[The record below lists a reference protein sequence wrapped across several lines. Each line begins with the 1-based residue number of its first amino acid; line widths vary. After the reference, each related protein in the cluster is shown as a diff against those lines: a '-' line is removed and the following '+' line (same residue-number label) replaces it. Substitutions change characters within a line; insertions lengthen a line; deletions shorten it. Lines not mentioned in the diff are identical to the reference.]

1 MPNFT
6 PQPIQKLAVGQRLYN
21 FGFTDSVLFTEAY
34 MRPRYK
40 GSKLIGAKINEYT
53 DYSQLTAEEYTTR
66 LDNDISNYS
75 GINPFPS
82 PDGNTSGNNNNNF
95 IRTTKPM
102 DGSFPPLFEIY
113 GHNNPLYA
121 DRINKLFFKGNY
133 VNFPVRGTAY
143 IWGALVAGGPRY
155 TDPIISKQQLFN
167 QKGYIKAKDGGSL
180 EPGTINGINYAIGQ
194 SIVSWECQWMGGYRR
209 DRSYGRNPVIEVKT
223 STIYEFDWGGSTY
236 PEIEKGGSVHIK
248 QILNVDSYAKGNPN
262 VYIVN
267 EATNDS
273 FRVDT
278 TTVNGQGVSIVT
290 DNPTE
295 ETDFSIN
302 LKRSLAYNDVI
313 TLDSYAPPL
322 GPVSGP
328 DSVVGGVNALIA
340 ATLAATPPFPTKNV
354 ITLEPG
360 IGVPSYGGIYAQR
373 KLGTESNYTSSLTGE
388 PVGVPFLPKYEF
400 GHPNYVGPN
409 VTSDPRADF
418 YMANS
423 QNPGGPD
430 VLASTLRNVS
440 GSYYM
445 PTLGVSSIYPFAFS
459 VGGENPQI
467 NSGILRDDTNYL
479 KILPEG
485 VYTTGSKASPQSIYN
500 ELSSSLAND
509 NRHFVSFYGTLGN
522 SCVGDLNQIG
532 EPIEISRIDKVVSVY
547 PWILH
552 LKDQPPITGSIG
564 QGDIGILVWKA
575 QQGPFAV
582 MKPTNITADFSYN
595 NLREGGFYREHSTSV
610 VKRHFKNIVETVGI
624 KPSI

>member
-1 MPNFT
+1 MPIGQ

-53 DYSQLTAEEYTTR
+53 DYSQLTTNEYNSR
-66 LDNDISNYS
+66 LYRDDSVDGGILWNLIVTPGPPFATIRKDWLKND
-75 GINPFPS
+75 
-82 PDGNTSGNNNNNF
+82 F
-95 IRTTKPM
+95 IRTTKPI
-102 DGSFPPLFEIY
+102 DGTFPPLYEMVSTLSGYEGFI
-113 GHNNPLYA
+113 NNSL
-121 DRINKLFFKGNY
+121 FKGSLITSKIPGSVLAFTASGAFY
-133 VNFPVRGTAY
+133 GTVSASY
-143 IWGALVAGGPRY
+143 STTQGGN
-155 TDPIISKQQLFN
+155 DIFN
-167 QKGYIKAKDGGSL
+167 QDGTLKGKDGVSDPPHYGL
-180 EPGTINGINYAIGQ
+180 IKYANAILA
-194 SIVSWECQWMGGYRR
+194 WECQYMGGYRR

-223 STIYEFDWGGSTY
+223 NTIYEFDWGGSTY

-248 QILNVDSYAKGNPN
+248 QILNVDSYSKGNPN

-328 DSVVGGVNALIA
+328 DDVVGGVNALI
-340 ATLAATPPFPTKNV
+340 AATPPFPTKNV

-360 IGVPSYGGIYAQR
+360 LSVPSYGGVYVQR
-373 KLGTESNYTSSLTGE
+373 RVGTNTNYTSSLTGE
-388 PVGVPFLPKYEF
+388 PVGVPYLPRKESGEF
-400 GHPNYVGPN
+400 GYKPVGDLSPE
-409 VTSDPRADF
+409 ADF
-418 YMANS
+418 YTADF

-440 GSYYM
+440 GSYYV
-445 PTLGVSSIYPFAFS
+445 PSSGSSLTKGTVS
-459 VGGENPQI
+459 GGENPLI
-467 NSGILRDDTNYL
+467 AKSTVTSDDWSYL
-479 KILPEG
+479 KITPEG
-485 VYTTGSKASPQSIYN
+485 VYSSGSDMGNATIASQ
-500 ELSSSLAND
+500 LSSSLANG
-509 NRHFVSFYGTLGN
+509 NRHFVSFYETLGN
-522 SCVGDLNQIG
+522 VARGGLNQIG
-532 EPIEISRIDKVVSVY
+532 EPVEVKAVEGVGKIKIF
-547 PWILH
+547 
-552 LKDQPPITGSIG
+552 LKSQPPITGSIG
-564 QGDIGILVWKA
+564 LGDIGILLWKA

-595 NLREGGFYREHSTSV
+595 NLREGGFYRDFSILTI
-610 VKRHFKNIVETVGI
+610 KQHFDDIVRTAGM